1 MKKILAA
8 LLACALM
15 LSMFACAE
23 TLTSTDRSI
32 TLPEGYVLGSASAGT
47 DVVLDA
53 AGSSV
58 MEIKNTGYVGGDYS
72 QLAPKMA
79 DADAQFAA
87 ELNAAGYTEGYE
99 FGMRQYAGQLFIA
112 AFAQK
117 TSGEPAARIV
127 TIDEAGN
134 LIDVWSFLDK
144 ATTEQMLN
152 SLGPGNPIAELPQQ
166 SGRKA
171 SKTNVGERIGQN
183 GQNIQNPTVP
193 AQNPTGA
200 ENNTVAA
207 LPTLAPLTQTATA
220 PVMPLQGDI
229 MPATRVHEE
238 LGVFNFNE
246 LTNVRNVEHSA
257 AAQMQVYRVNLED
270 EVYVGGSEGY
280 WEEWRTSTGI
290 LSEIQFDWD
299 VDGAAEYVVLY
310 VKEEAG
316 EYDVEQNMYLAVYEP
331 AGTGWIKTDECIVM
345 NHLGVQ
351 ERYVRLLWGDKPRF
365 AVGRNMGFDGG
376 IVVTRN
382 NIYSYNGS
390 KIVLDAFSEASGH
403 GYNASYVLEGNLDP
417 MDIYMARQG
426 TDSEDFLNLVSGEQV
441 TIVNQTRGDEFC
453 HPEYIEQTAAIL
465 AKYGLNITVTQHDS
479 YYCEI
484 NVDGGDIFWYSEED
498 FDNGAAYVDVKLFTQ
513 IDHGFGGKV
522 AAPQKKIAA
531 QTVQTAEEEAAPDQ
545 VLVLTDVNVRSGPGT
560 DYKKIG
566 SARTGSAY
574 TYLGE
579 TETDASGNQW
589 LKISFSGGEGWVSAS
604 YAELTHN

>member
-15 LSMFACAE
+15 LSMLACAE

-53 AGSSV
+53 AGNSV
-58 MEIKNTGYVGGDYS
+58 MEIRNTGYVGGDHS

-79 DADAQFAA
+79 DADAQFAS

-99 FGMRQYAGQLFIA
+99 FGMRQYAGQLFLA

-117 TSGEPAARIV
+117 TSGEPAARIA

-152 SLGPGNPIAELPQQ
+152 SLGPGNPIGELPQQ

-171 SKTNVGERIGQN
+171 SKTVGGERIGQN
-183 GQNIQNPTVP
+183 GQNIQNPTG
-193 AQNPTGA
+193 AA
-200 ENNTVAA
+200 ENTAAA
-207 LPTLAPLTQTATA
+207 LPTLAPLTQTETA

-229 MPATRVHEE
+229 MSMTRIHEE

-246 LTNVRNVEHSA
+246 LTNVKGVEHSA
-257 AAQMQVYRVNLED
+257 AAQMQVYRVNLEE

-280 WEEWRTSTGI
+280 WEEWRTSNGI

-299 VDGAAEYVVLY
+299 QDGAAEYVVLY

-316 EYDVEQNMYLAVYEP
+316 EYDVEQNMYLAVYES
-331 AGTGWIKTDECIVM
+331 AGTGWIRADECIVM
-345 NHLGVQ
+345 NHRGVQ

-365 AVGRNMGFDGG
+365 AVGSNMGTDGA
-376 IVVTRN
+376 VTFVRN
-382 NIYSYNGS
+382 SIYSYNGQ
-390 KIVLDAFSEASGH
+390 KIVLDAVSEGASH
-403 GYNASYVLEGNLDP
+403 SFMPSYVAEGAMDPDEIRALQQNLD
-417 MDIYMARQG
+417 G
-426 TDSEDFLNLVSGEQV
+426 VDFVNALAGQQV
-441 TIVNQTRGDEFC
+441 ILASPIDGGDEFG
-453 HPEYIEQTAAIL
+453 HAEYIEQVADAL
-465 AKYGLNITVTQHDS
+465 AKYGLSISVTQHDE

-484 NVDGGDIFWYSEED
+484 SVDGGDIFWYTKEI
-498 FDNGAAYVDVKLFTQ
+498 FANGESYVDVKLFSE
-513 IDHGFGGKV
+513 IDHGFGGEV
-522 AAPQKKIAA
+522 AAPRNETAA
-531 QTVQTAEEEAAPDQ
+531 ETAQTAETEAAPNQ

-560 DYKKIG
+560 NYDKIG
-566 SARTGSAY
+566 SARTGSTY

-579 TETDASGNQW
+579 SETDGSGNQW
-589 LKISFSGGEGWVSAS
+589 LKISFSGSEGWVSAN
-604 YAELTHN
+604 YAELVYN